1 MAITTIKLLKFYSKD
16 KDGRIAL
23 RKLFK
28 QAKENNDI
36 TEEEYWLLI
45 YAYAERRMVE
55 NTCAKLAICQ
65 KTYHI
70 ILNQALIKINYTI
83 CKLDKM
89 YTL

>member
-1 MAITTIKLLKFYSKD
+1 MITTRQYLRFYSKD

-45 YAYAERRMVE
+45 YAYVECRMVE
-55 NTCAKLAICQ
+55 NTCAKLGMC
-65 KTYHI
+65 KVTYASRLNI
-70 ILNQALIKINYTI
+70 ALLKMEYILRI
-83 CKLDKM
+83 
-89 YTL
+89 

>member
-1 MAITTIKLLKFYSKD
+1 MITTRQYLRFYSKD
-16 KDGRIAL
+16 KDGRIKL
-23 RKLFK
+23 RKLF
-28 QAKENNDI
+28 QMALDEGFI
-36 TEEEYWLLI
+36 TEQEYWLLI

-55 NTCAKLAICQ
+55 HTCAKLAICQ

>member
-1 MAITTIKLLKFYSKD
+1 MITTRQLLRFYSKD
-16 KDGRIAL
+16 KDGRIKL
-23 RKLFK
+23 RKLF
-28 QAKENNDI
+28 QMALDEGFI
-36 TEEEYWLLI
+36 TEQEYWLLI

-83 CKLDKM
+83 CKPDKM

>member
-1 MAITTIKLLKFYSKD
+1 MITTRQYLRFYSKD
-16 KDGRIAL
+16 KDGRIKL
-23 RKLFK
+23 RKLF
-28 QAKENNDI
+28 QMALDEGFI
-36 TEEEYWLLI
+36 TEQEYWLLI

>member
-1 MAITTIKLLKFYSKD
+1 MITTRQLLRFYSKD

-45 YAYAERRMVE
+45 YAYAECRMVE
-55 NTCAKLAICQ
+55 NTCAKLGMC
-65 KTYHI
+65 KVTYASRLNIALLKMDYI
-70 ILNQALIKINYTI
+70 IKKLNKI
-83 CKLDKM
+83 
-89 YTL
+89 

>member
-1 MAITTIKLLKFYSKD
+1 MAITTRKLLKFYSKD
-16 KDGRIAL
+16 KDGRIKL
-23 RKLFK
+23 RKLF
-28 QAKENNDI
+28 QMALDEGFI
-36 TEEEYWLLI
+36 TEQEYWLLI

>member
-1 MAITTIKLLKFYSKD
+1 MITTRQYLRFYSKD

-45 YAYAERRMVE
+45 YAYVECRMVE
-55 NTCAKLAICQ
+55 NTCAKLGMC
-65 KTYHI
+65 KVTYASRLNIALLKMDYI
-70 ILNQALIKINYTI
+70 IKKINKI
-83 CKLDKM
+83 
-89 YTL
+89 

>member
-1 MAITTIKLLKFYSKD
+1 MITTRQYLRFYSKD

-45 YAYAERRMVE
+45 YAYVECRMVE
-55 NTCAKLAICQ
+55 NTCAKLGMC
-65 KTYHI
+65 KVTYASR
-70 ILNQALIKINYTI
+70 LNIAL
-83 CKLDKM
+83 LKM
-89 YTL
+89 DIS

>member
-1 MAITTIKLLKFYSKD
+1 MITTRQYLRFYSKD

-45 YAYAERRMVE
+45 YAYVECRMVE
-55 NTCAKLAICQ
+55 NTCAKLGMC
-65 KTYHI
+65 KVTYASRLNIALLKMDYI
-70 ILNQALIKINYTI
+70 IKKLNKI
-83 CKLDKM
+83 
-89 YTL
+89 